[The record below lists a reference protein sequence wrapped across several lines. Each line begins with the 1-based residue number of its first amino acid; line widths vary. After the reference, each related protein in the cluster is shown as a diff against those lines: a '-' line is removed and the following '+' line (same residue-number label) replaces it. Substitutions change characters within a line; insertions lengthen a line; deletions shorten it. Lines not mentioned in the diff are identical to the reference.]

1 MIRNI
6 LTRLV
11 LYPTCILLF
20 ILAFKMVFDPRY
32 DKDSIYYGRSVFF
45 GAAGMV
51 MVLIYPVSDI
61 AILIRD
67 YRKKKRNSK

>member
-1 MIRNI
+1 
-6 LTRLV
+6 
-11 LYPTCILLF
+11 
-20 ILAFKMVFDPRY
+20 MVFDPRY
-32 DKDSIYYGRSVFF
+32 DEDSIYYGRSVFF